1 MTERVH
7 IEKRYGPRRETTSPV
22 EDRDGA
28 VQIRGKIFSFL
39 TFISCP
45 SIYSPDRR

>member
-28 VQIRGKIFSFL
+28 AQIRGKILIFDFYL
-39 TFISCP
+39 VQIVLG
-45 SIYSPDRR
+45 